1 MTPHDYLVAALQNQE
16 LSTRQVQELRDLRE
30 RIEAW
35 FRGQFGY
42 QVRMYY
48 AGSYGKQT
56 MVRAAYDLDLVL
68 YFPPTERATLHDIFW
83 SVNRRLIDGGYNV
96 VPRTVALRL
105 PYTAEFHVDIVP
117 GRAQDNAFRY
127 ATLYKNTAQPSTLQ
141 TSLKVH
147 IESVKNAGLSN
158 HVRLMKLWRIK
169 RRLAISTF
177 AIEVITARAMYGER
191 RGDYAA
197 GLLTIFRWIVAN
209 LESASLQDPANTNNI
224 IDVSYSDRLATVW
237 AAREAIAAP
246 SWSDI
251 V

>member
-1 MTPHDYLVAALQNQE
+1 MTPHDYLVTVLRNQE
-16 LSTRQVQELRDLRE
+16 LTAQQLQDLRALRE

-35 FRGQFGY
+35 LRGQFGS
-42 QVRMYY
+42 QLRVYY

-56 MVRAAYDLDLVL
+56 MIRASYDLDLVL
-68 YFPPTERATLHDIFW
+68 YFPPTERASLQDIFW
-83 SVNRRLIDGGYNV
+83 SVHRRLTDGGYHV

-117 GRAQDNAFRY
+117 GRAHDNTYRY
-127 ATLYKNTAQPSTLQ
+127 ATLFKNSTPSSTLQ

-147 IESVKNAGLSN
+147 IESVKDAGLSD

-169 RRLAISTF
+169 RNLSISTF
-177 AIEVITARAMYGER
+177 AIEIVTARAMYDVR
-191 RGDYAA
+191 RNDYAA

-246 SWSDI
+246 SWSQI